1 MNISAPFV
9 VRPIATTLLTIGLIL
24 LGVVAYI
31 LLPIAG
37 VPQVEIPTIR
47 VTANLPGAN
56 AETMATSVATPLERQ
71 FTLMPGVTAMSSAS
85 SLGRTQIQVEF
96 DLSRNPDAA
105 AQDVQAAIS
114 AAGGNL
120 PKSLPAPPF
129 YEKVNPADFQ
139 LISIAVTSPDLPMA
153 KIDDYVENYI
163 VPQLSR
169 VIGVGMMDYQGQQK
183 PAIRVQINPAV
194 ASAMDISLEEIRA
207 AITTTTVDA
216 PKGLLDGRKQ
226 SMTLDATDQ
235 VFDMR
240 TFNSAVITYR
250 KGAPVRV
257 ADLGRAID
265 GPETVRSAGWFNGK
279 PAIIIDVHKQLGNNI
294 VRTIQGIKDALPD
307 IQRSL
312 PPSLQLTVL
321 GDRTQI
327 IHASVNDVQITMAI
341 SISLV
346 VLVMLLFLR
355 HFYATLI
362 PSITIPV
369 SLLATCTVMYLV
381 GYTIDNV
388 SLMALTISVGFIID
402 DAVVMIE
409 NIMRHIEAG
418 ERPLKA
424 ALIGSAEIGFTIVSM
439 TLSLIAVFIPLLL
452 MGGLIGRLFREFA
465 VTVSV
470 TILMSGIISL
480 TLTPM
485 MCGWMLRPHKGA
497 ERDGRISALLE
508 AGFERTRQWYAS
520 SLRWALRHRLIMM
533 AIMAA
538 TMAATVY
545 LYVVIPKGFFPQQDN
560 GNIEGTAEAGQDISY
575 AAMVERVKELA
586 KIVMADKDVQTVAYW
601 VGGRGGAFNTGRIRI
616 ELKPFRDRT
625 SNATEIIGRLRRA
638 VQPVPG
644 VALFG
649 QVRQDL
655 QIGARYS
662 KTQYQYTLQD
672 PDIPELF
679 KWAPIM
685 LDKLSQLRELQ
696 DVTGDLQPTA
706 PRMMLKID
714 RDTIGRFGISPAAID
729 DTLYDAFGERQV
741 ATVFTQL
748 TQSRVILE
756 LAPTFQED
764 AASLQKLYVRST
776 TTGQLVPLSA
786 LTRSEVGV
794 SPLTINHQD
803 LFPSVTL
810 SFNLTPGYSLG
821 DAVAAIENLERSL
834 AKPAALTTT
843 FQGSAK
849 VFASSL
855 ATQPYLIA
863 AAIIAVYIV
872 LGMLYESFIHPITIL
887 STLPSAGVGA
897 LLALMAL
904 QFDFSLIA
912 MIGTILLIGIV
923 KKNAIMM
930 IDFALVGERNRGLNP
945 EESIYEACLIRYR
958 PIMMTTMAALLGGLP
973 LALGTGP
980 GSELRRPLGIAIVGG
995 LLLSQF
1001 LTLYTTPVIYIYL
1014 ARFANFVRRTTKSAR
1029 DEVERI
1035 DGEPSVSQFHKVL
1048 SLKRFRN
1055 TATS

>member
-9 VRPIATTLLTIGLIL
+9 VRPIATTLLMIGLIL
-24 LGVVAYI
+24 LGVVAYV

-71 FTLMPGVTAMSSAS
+71 FTLISGVTAISST
-85 SLGRTQIQVEF
+85 SLLGKTQIQVEF

-105 AQDVQAAIS
+105 AQDVQAAIN
-114 AAGGNL
+114 AAGGDL
-120 PKSLPAPPF
+120 PKTLTAPPF

-139 LISIAVTSPDLPMA
+139 LISMAVTSSDLPMA

-163 VPQLSR
+163 TPQLSR
-169 VIGVGMMDYQGQQK
+169 IPGVGLIDYQGQQK

-194 ASAMDISLEEIRA
+194 ASAMDISLEDVRA
-207 AITTTTVDA
+207 AISTTTVDA
-216 PKGLLDGRKQ
+216 PKGLLDGDKQ
-226 SMTLDATDQ
+226 SLTLDTTDQ
-235 VFDMR
+235 VFDVG

-257 ADLGRAID
+257 GDLGRAID
-265 GPETVRSAGWFNGK
+265 GPEAIRSVAFLNGK
-279 PAIIIDVHKQLGNNI
+279 PAAIIDIHKQLGYNI
-294 VRTIQGIKDALPD
+294 VQTIQRIKDALPD
-307 IQRSL
+307 LQRSL
-312 PPSLQLTVL
+312 PPSMKLTVL
-321 GDRTQI
+321 SDRTQI

-346 VLVMLLFLR
+346 VLVMFLFLR

-369 SLLATCTVMYLV
+369 SLLATCAVMYLA

-424 ALIGSAEIGFTIVSM
+424 ALIGSGEIGFTIVSM
-439 TLSLIAVFIPLLL
+439 TLSLTAVFIPLLL

-470 TILMSGIISL
+470 AILMSGLISL

-485 MCGWMLRPHKGA
+485 MCGWMLRPHTGA
-497 ERDGRISALLE
+497 GRDGRIAALLE
-508 AGFERTRQWYAS
+508 AAFERTRQWYAS
-520 SLRWALRHRLIMM
+520 SLRWALRHRLVVI

-538 TMAATVY
+538 TMAGTVY

-560 GNIEGTAEAGQDISY
+560 GNIEATAEAGQDISY
-575 AAMVERVKELA
+575 AAMCERVQELA
-586 KIVMADKDVQTVAYW
+586 KIVIADKDVQNVSYW
-601 VGGRGGAFNTGRIRI
+601 VGGRNSGTLNTGRIRI
-616 ELKPFRDRT
+616 ELKPFSERT
-625 SNATEIIGRLRRA
+625 STATDIVGRLRRA

-649 QVRQDL
+649 NVRQDL
-655 QIGARYS
+655 QIGARVS

-679 KWAPIM
+679 QWAPIV
-685 LDKLSQLRELQ
+685 LGKLSQLRELQ
-696 DVTGDLQPTA
+696 DVTGDLQATA

-756 LAPTFQED
+756 LTPNFRQD
-764 AASLQKLYVRST
+764 ATSLQKLYVRST

-786 LTRSEVGV
+786 LTRSEVSV
-794 SPLTINHQD
+794 APLTINHQD

-810 SFNLTPGYSLG
+810 SFNLAPGYSLG
-821 DAVAAIENLERSL
+821 DAVTAIENMERSL

-849 VFASSL
+849 VFTASL

-1014 ARFANFVRRTTKSAR
+1014 ARFANFIRGATKSAQ

-1035 DGEPSVSQFHKVL
+1035 DKEPAVPQLH
-1048 SLKRFRN
+1048 
-1055 TATS
+1055 AAE

>member
-1 MNISAPFV
+1 
-9 VRPIATTLLTIGLIL
+9 
-24 LGVVAYI
+24 
-31 LLPIAG
+31 
-37 VPQVEIPTIR
+37 
-47 VTANLPGAN
+47 
-56 AETMATSVATPLERQ
+56 
-71 FTLMPGVTAMSSAS
+71 
-85 SLGRTQIQVEF
+85 
-96 DLSRNPDAA
+96 
-105 AQDVQAAIS
+105 
-114 AAGGNL
+114 
-120 PKSLPAPPF
+120 
-129 YEKVNPADFQ
+129 
-139 LISIAVTSPDLPMA
+139 MA

-163 VPQLSR
+163 TPQLSR
-169 VIGVGMMDYQGQQK
+169 VTGVGFIDYQGQQK

-194 ASAMDISLEEIRA
+194 ASAMDLSLEEIRA
-207 AITTTTVDA
+207 AVAGTTVDA

-226 SMTLDATDQ
+226 SLTLDTTDQ
-235 VFDMR
+235 VFDAS

-257 ADLGRAID
+257 ADLGRAIA
-265 GPETVRSAGWFNGK
+265 GPETIRSAAWFNGK
-279 PAIIIDVHKQLGNNI
+279 PAAIIDVHKLLGSSI
-294 VRTIQGIKDALPD
+294 VDTIQHIKDALPA
-307 IQRSL
+307 IQRAL
-312 PPSLQLTVL
+312 PPSIQLTVI

-327 IHASVNDVQITMAI
+327 IHASVNDVQVTMAI

-346 VLVMLLFLR
+346 VLVMVLFLR
-355 HFYATLI
+355 DFYATLI

-369 SLLATCTVMYLV
+369 SLLATCAVMYLL

-409 NIMRHIEAG
+409 NVMRHIEAG
-418 ERPLKA
+418 ERPLDA
-424 ALIGSAEIGFTIVSM
+424 ALIGSGEIGFTIVSM
-439 TLSLIAVFIPLLL
+439 TLSLTAVFIPLLL

-470 TILMSGIISL
+470 AILMSGVVSL

-485 MCGWMLRPHKGA
+485 MCGWMLGA
-497 ERDGRISALLE
+497 HQETGRAGRISTFLE

-520 SLRWALRHRLIMM
+520 SLRWALRHRLTMI
-533 AIMAA
+533 AIMTA
-538 TMAATVY
+538 TMAATIY
-545 LYVVIPKGFFPQQDN
+545 LYVVIPKGFFPEQDN
-560 GNIEGTAEAGQDISY
+560 GNIDGTAESGQDISY

-586 KIVMADKDVQTVAYW
+586 KIVIEDKDVQTVSYW
-601 VGGRGGAFNTGRIRI
+601 VGGRGGPLNVGSIRT
-616 ELKPFRDRT
+616 ELKPFSERT
-625 SNATEIIGRLRRA
+625 STAAEIMGRLRRA

-644 VALFG
+644 VALFPR
-649 QVRQDL
+649 VRQDL
-655 QIGARYS
+655 QIGARVS
-662 KTQYQYTLQD
+662 KTLYQYTLQD
-672 PDIPELF
+672 PNIPELF
-679 KWAPIM
+679 EWAPIM
-685 LDKLSQLRELQ
+685 LGKLSQLRELQ
-696 DVTGDLQPTA
+696 DVTADLQATA

-714 RDTIGRFGISPAAID
+714 RDTIGRFGILPQAID

-748 TQSRVILE
+748 TPSRVILE
-756 LAPTFQED
+756 LAPAFQED
-764 AASLQKLYVRST
+764 ATSLQKLYVRST

-786 LTRSEVGV
+786 LTRSEVSV
-794 SPLTINHQD
+794 APLTINHQD

-810 SFNLTPGYSLG
+810 SFNVAPEYALG
-821 DAVAAIENLERSL
+821 DAVTAIENVERSL
-834 AKPAALTTT
+834 AKPPALTTN

-904 QFDFSLIA
+904 HTDFSLIA
-912 MIGTILLIGIV
+912 LIGTILLIGIV

-930 IDFALVGERNRGLNP
+930 IDFALVGERNRGLGP

-958 PIMMTTMAALLGGLP
+958 PIMMTTIAALLGGLP

-1014 ARFANFVRRTTKSAR
+1014 ARFANFLRRAAKSTHTQ
-1029 DEVERI
+1029 VEPI
-1035 DGEPSVSQFHKVL
+1035 DG
-1048 SLKRFRN
+1048 KR
-1055 TATS
+1055 ALPHLHAAE